1 VWASAADGAQNAPTD
16 SAQEPAIE
24 LDPRNLG
31 SVRFRDILERQL
43 DSGEPVA
50 VPGALP
56 KVSAARLTI
65 PVREGTPGRH
75 YILKLSTPE
84 MPRLVENECFFMRA
98 ARAVGIQ
105 TARVKR
111 VKDAVRE
118 ADLLVERFDR
128 RPFQASKS
136 QAITDSAQ
144 FHRKGAFE
152 RLHQEG
158 AVQLLDRYPGEKYR
172 VPIGEVMT
180 ALDVRSAPVVERLRL
195 LERLAFAYLIADGD
209 LHGKNITVLTRDG
222 RTTLAPAY
230 DVRSTLPYG
239 DNRQALRIEGRD
251 QELCRPHFLALG
263 ERHGLRAPAVEKVLA
278 RLTSKL
284 GCHREQLPSIGF
296 ATKQTRDLERT
307 LVERIGHLSAQA
319 G

>member
-1 VWASAADGAQNAPTD
+1 MISDARALEVLRVHKGDVFVGVLRRTPHGASFAYLPEYVSQGDTPQRRIAFGMPVRQVPCEVRGVNLHPYFAGLLPEGLRLAALIKRTKTSPDDRFTLLAAAGGDAIGDVWASAADGAQNAPTD

-118 ADLLVERFDR
+118 ADLVVERFDR
-128 RPFQASKS
+128 RPFQAS
-136 QAITDSAQ
+136 
-144 FHRKGAFE
+144 
-152 RLHQEG
+152 
-158 AVQLLDRYPGEKYR
+158 
-172 VPIGEVMT
+172 
-180 ALDVRSAPVVERLRL
+180 
-195 LERLAFAYLIADGD
+195 
-209 LHGKNITVLTRDG
+209 N
-222 RTTLAPAY
+222 
-230 DVRSTLPYG
+230 
-239 DNRQALRIEGRD
+239 
-251 QELCRPHFLALG
+251 
-263 ERHGLRAPAVEKVLA
+263 LA